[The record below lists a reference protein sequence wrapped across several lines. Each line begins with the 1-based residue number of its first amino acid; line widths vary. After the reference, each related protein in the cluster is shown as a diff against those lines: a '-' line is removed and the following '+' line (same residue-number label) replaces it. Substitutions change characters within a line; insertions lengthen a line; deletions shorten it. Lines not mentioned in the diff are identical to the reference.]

1 MEKDPTNSYTGFTLD
16 GGVENVLC
24 AGSRNGTPW
33 LVLLGI
39 ATVATTITTIFSFS
53 HCLPSLHFGTLQAL
67 HKLEKTAPKTEKQKL
82 FTNTAGA
89 MCWRLRA
96 LVLILAH
103 LPSVVDFFIVLI
115 LYSLL
120 YPCCLPCVF
129 LVPTTSSREYIPVLS
144 VLKYAYIIKLVLLPA
159 LHSPLEE

>member
-1 MEKDPTNSYTGFTLD
+1 MTNSYTGFTLD
-16 GGVENVLC
+16 SGVENVLC
-24 AGSRNGTPW
+24 AGSRNRTPR

-39 ATVATTITTIFSFS
+39 ATVATTVTTIFSFS
-53 HCLPSLHFGTLQAL
+53 HCLPSLPFGTLQAL

-82 FTNTAGA
+82 FTNTTGA
-89 MCWRLRA
+89 MSWRLRA

-103 LPSVVDFFIVLI
+103 LPSVEDFFIVLI

-144 VLKYAYIIKLVLLPA
+144 VLDLAMLLA
-159 LHSPLEE
+159 LANELLADTLQAEA